1 MAPRDIEYLLP
12 QLLSFPPHPPP
23 PLPLSD
29 QVYDK
34 EIKTLRLVLNEIP
47 GNALTGGVPNGGDLL
62 DILDPSINTLPYL
75 YVLLAH
81 IHAGKQKVIIGESLW
96 QKTSNFLERFD
107 PVQVRYV
114 GVEFRRIILFMRDT
128 ALVSNRPIA
137 AVRPIRSAILRLDPS
152 SSCFTSTHLIF
163 VRLCLQAS
171 TFRAAKPVIDK
182 DLYEFP
188 SVAKTHPSGQL
199 PCSQHDTSS
208 GFITD
213 QTELSGSL
221 SYRDVLQYFFYGAM
235 VYMALREWN
244 RALLFLEI
252 VLTAPTKSNASQIQV
267 EAYKKWV
274 LANLLARGEVPGAL
288 PKTTSPQVAKNVR
301 ALGRPYEALGEI
313 FKDGLAKEQDV
324 RRLNAEIHTGH
335 PQWLE
340 DHNLSLVLQVL
351 DAYRQFSIARLE
363 LTYAALPL
371 LIVTQ
376 RTSRDPEDHAET
388 AQYVA
393 MMISKGQLNAA
404 LDKRSQDP
412 QSWIL
417 RFATSSTGPQA
428 RSEQEQY
435 EELVEQASRTA
446 KLADHVRETDRKLSL
461 SKEYINWMKQAKNE
475 SNAPQGE
482 DSSMSSRLPF
492 DEEDIMGDG

>member
-1 MAPRDIEYLLP
+1 MAPRDMEYLLP

-34 EIKTLRLVLNEIP
+34 EIRTLRLVLNEIP
-47 GNALTGGVPNGGDLL
+47 ANALTGGVPNGGDLL

-81 IHAGKQKVIIGESLW
+81 IHAGRQKIMIGGSFWL
-96 QKTSNFLERFD
+96 KTLNFLERFD
-107 PVQVRYV
+107 PIQVRYV
-114 GVEFRRIILFMRDT
+114 GVEFRRVILFIRDT
-128 ALVSNRPIA
+128 ALASN
-137 AVRPIRSAILRLDPS
+137 
-152 SSCFTSTHLIF
+152 T
-163 VRLCLQAS
+163 
-171 TFRAAKPVIDK
+171 
-182 DLYEFP
+182 
-188 SVAKTHPSGQL
+188 
-199 PCSQHDTSS
+199 
-208 GFITD
+208 
-213 QTELSGSL
+213 
-221 SYRDVLQYFFYGAM
+221 YFLYGAM
-235 VYMALREWN
+235 VYMALREWT
-244 RALLFLEI
+244 RAILFLEI

-267 EAYKKWV
+267 EAYKKWI
-274 LANLLARGEVPGAL
+274 LASLLARGEVPGSL

-313 FKDGLAKEQDV
+313 FKEGLAKEQDV

-335 PQWLE
+335 QRWME
-340 DHNLSLVLQVL
+340 DHNLTLVLQVP
-351 DAYRQFSIARLE
+351 DAYRQFSIVTLE

-376 RTSRDPEDHAET
+376 RTSPDSKDHAET

-393 MMISKGQLNAA
+393 MMISNGQLNAT
-404 LDKRSQDP
+404 LDRTSQDP

-417 RFATSSTGPQA
+417 RFAMSSSAGPHA

-435 EELVEQASRTA
+435 EELVRQASRTA

-461 SKEYINWMKQAKNE
+461 SREYINWMKQAKSE
-475 SNAPQGE
+475 ANAPQGE
-482 DSSMSSRLPF
+482 DSSTATAYPF

>member
-128 ALVSNRPIA
+128 ALVSNR
-137 AVRPIRSAILRLDPS
+137 
-152 SSCFTSTHLIF
+152 
-163 VRLCLQAS
+163 AS

-235 VYMALREWN
+235 VYMALREWS

-274 LANLLARGEVPGAL
+274 LANLLARGEAPGAL

-335 PQWLE
+335 PRWLE

-417 RFATSSTGPQA
+417 RFAISSTGPQA

-435 EELVEQASRTA
+435 EELVKQASRTA

>member
-1 MAPRDIEYLLP
+1 MAPRDMEYLLP

-47 GNALTGGVPNGGDLL
+47 ANALTGGVPNGGDLL

-81 IHAGKQKVIIGESLW
+81 IHAGRQKVMIGGSLW
-96 QKTSNFLERFD
+96 LKTLNFLERFD
-107 PVQVRYV
+107 SIQVRYV
-114 GVEFRRIILFMRDT
+114 GVEFRRVILFMRDT
-128 ALVSNRPIA
+128 ALASN
-137 AVRPIRSAILRLDPS
+137 
-152 SSCFTSTHLIF
+152 T
-163 VRLCLQAS
+163 AS

-188 SVAKTHPSGQL
+188 SFAKTQPSGQL

-213 QTELSGSL
+213 QTELSGTF
-221 SYRDVLQYFFYGAM
+221 SYRDVLQYFLYGAM
-235 VYMALREWN
+235 VYMALREWT
-244 RALLFLEI
+244 RAILFLEI

-267 EAYKKWV
+267 EAYKKWI
-274 LANLLARGEVPGAL
+274 LASLLARGEVPASL

-313 FKDGLAKEQDV
+313 FKEGLAKEQDV

-335 PQWLE
+335 QRWIG
-340 DHNLSLVLQVL
+340 DHNLTLVLQVP
-351 DAYRQFSIARLE
+351 DAYRQFSIVRLD

-376 RTSRDPEDHAET
+376 RTSPDSKDHAET

-393 MMISKGQLNAA
+393 MMISNGQLNAT
-404 LDKRSQDP
+404 LDRASQDP

-417 RFATSSTGPQA
+417 RFAMSSSAGPQA

-435 EELVEQASRTA
+435 EELVRQASRTA

-461 SKEYINWMKQAKNE
+461 SREYINWMKQAKSE
-475 SNAPQGE
+475 ANAPQVE
-482 DSSMSSRLPF
+482 DLSTATAYPF